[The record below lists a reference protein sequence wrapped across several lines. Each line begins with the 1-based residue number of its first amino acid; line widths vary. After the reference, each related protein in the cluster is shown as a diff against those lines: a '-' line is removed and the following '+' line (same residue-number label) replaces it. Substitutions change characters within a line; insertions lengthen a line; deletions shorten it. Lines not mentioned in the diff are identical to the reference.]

1 MRRFESLPR
10 AAPAFLSTS
19 LLLLGALLL
28 AAAPPATA
36 AAPTAKDMTF
46 FMHYVNATETSKT
59 LPGAGSTWTYFD
71 TTTEWND
78 VNVTLPANG
87 SALVF
92 NWSLAPTLAGPV
104 AVTGYSFAYWAESL
118 SGNPN
123 AQTTLEVFEINAT
136 GAFALVESANFGSQA
151 YTVSPSLKQ
160 LNWTFGSP
168 HTFAA
173 GSSIQFSLHL
183 NPGSGSMLIIFDTAR
198 ADSRVVLRTADAAA
212 LRSVDVQ
219 NSAGVSVGSLDPQAA
234 NKTAQIVATVNDPY
248 GGYDIVRA
256 NVTVLAP
263 TGAVLVDN
271 ATMARTAGTP
281 VSLATTF
288 SFAWNYSALPSGEY
302 QAIVYTMDNNGVNWF
317 VHFAQFSFGP
327 YGDWLARSFYIGSLP
342 LYAWVKVV
350 DDHDVALDGAPV
362 QVLDGATALASG
374 TTSASG
380 LVNLTAFAGNY
391 TLSAMWAGVEVAR
404 LPFNLGANLSEAS
417 AFVVHASVFYPTLK
431 VVDGR
436 GAPVAYAFIYL
447 TYANGTVTAVPYRT
461 DEAGAVDLSQVTGG
475 VHTARVLWRGVEV
488 ASGPITVSAS
498 ADVTVTAAVFYL
510 SVQVN
515 DASGAAVELAL
526 VRLDDAVFGLL
537 SASNVTGASGGF
549 TERLPHGTYDLTA
562 TWRGV
567 AVGEV
572 AGTVLDA
579 DKTVT
584 LSARVFTLT
593 AKALQADGSPLAGAT
608 VTLSAGAGAIFEVQ
622 VTKADGTASFR
633 APGGTYNVAG
643 HFATT
648 TYWSPVEQT
657 VGVTNITVDQAKTVE
672 LKFDQVPGSFVGSN
686 MFLAFLLAAILVL
699 LLLLVVRRMGKIEG
713 QAGKPGEGASAEAQ
727 PGETL
732 QPPTK

>member
-1 MRRFESLPR
+1 MSLDAEER
-10 AAPAFLSTS
+10 ARKS
-19 LLLLGALLL
+19 LRVSIAVLLL
-28 AAAPPATA
+28 AGAGLLAGSSPAA

-92 NWSLAPTLAGPV
+92 NWSLVPALAGAV
-104 AVTGYSFAYWAESL
+104 TVTGYSFAFWAESI

-123 AQTTLEVFEINAT
+123 AQTTVDLFEINAT
-136 GAFALVESANFGSQA
+136 GAYNLVETVNFGSQA

-173 GSSIQFSLHL
+173 GSSIAFALHL

-198 ADSRVVLRTADAAA
+198 ADSRVVLRTTDAVAVG
-212 LRSVDVQ
+212 SVDVRD
-219 NSAGVSVGSLDPQAA
+219 SAGTSVGSLDPQAA
-234 NKTAQIVATVNDPY
+234 NKTAQIVATVDDPY
-248 GGYDIVRA
+248 GGYDVVRA
-256 NVTVLAP
+256 NVTILSP

-288 SFAWNYSALPSGEY
+288 TFSWNFSGQPSGEY

-317 VHFAQFSFGP
+317 DHFAQFSFGP

-350 DDHDVALDGAPV
+350 DDRDVALSGAAV
-362 QVLDGATALASG
+362 QVLDGATAVASG
-374 TTSASG
+374 TTAVSG
-380 LVNLTAFAGNY
+380 LANLTAFAGNY
-391 TLSAMWAGVEVAR
+391 TVAASWAGVEVAR
-404 LPFNLGANLSEAS
+404 VPFNLSDNLSEGS
-417 AFVVHASVFYPTLK
+417 AFVVHAAVFYPTLK

-447 TYANGTVTAVPYRT
+447 TYANGTVTAVPFRT
-461 DEAGAVDLSQVTGG
+461 DEAGAVALSQVTGG

-488 ASGPITVSAS
+488 ASGPVTVSAS
-498 ADVTVTAAVFYL
+498 ADFSVAAAVFYL
-510 SVQVN
+510 TVQVN
-515 DASGAAVELAL
+515 DAAAAPLELAL

-537 SASNVTGASGGF
+537 SASNVTGAGGGF
-549 TERLPHGTYDLTA
+549 TERLPRGTYDLTA
-562 TWRGV
+562 SWRGV
-567 AVGEV
+567 EIGEV

-584 LSARVFTLT
+584 VSARVFSLTVKAVSAGGAPIEGATLT
-593 AKALQADGSPLAGAT
+593 VSTAAGT
-608 VTLSAGAGAIFEVQ
+608 VYEVA
-622 VTKADGTASFR
+622 VTKADGMAAFR
-633 APGGTYNVAG
+633 APGGTYTVTG

-657 VGVTNITVDQAKTVE
+657 VSLANVTVDQSKALA

-686 MFLAFLLAAILVL
+686 MFIALLFAAVLVVL
-699 LLLLVVRRMGKIEG
+699 LLLLVRRLQKIEG
-713 QAGKPGEGASAEAQ
+713 QAGRPGEGASAEAK
-727 PGETL
+727 PGETH
-732 QPPTK
+732 QPPEK